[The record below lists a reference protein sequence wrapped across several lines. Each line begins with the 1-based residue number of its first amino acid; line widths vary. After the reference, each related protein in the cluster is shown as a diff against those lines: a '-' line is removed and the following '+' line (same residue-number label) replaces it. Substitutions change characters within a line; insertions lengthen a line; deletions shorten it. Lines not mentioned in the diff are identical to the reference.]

1 MKVQFRNRS
10 ETQAI
15 YNLKVTASTDTKAV
29 QPLRNSWYFSSV
41 APGETVAIEDGVK
54 VAMATEDT
62 SAVLSFGHDLIEDK
76 KTEEDLQDMVQEE
89 VRRQLAEKNQ

>member
-1 MKVQFRNRS
+1 MKNINWWK
-10 ETQAI
+10 A
-15 YNLKVTASTDTKAV
+15 ASM
-29 QPLRNSWYFSSV
+29 
-41 APGETVAIEDGVK
+41 
-54 VAMATEDT
+54 AMLAA